1 MGDVWEDRYRRSV
14 RSQRERERERDLGL
28 ELYQLVV
35 HIRAKERERSALR
48 DRTVPSEEEYMP
60 RD

>member
-1 MGDVWEDRYRRSV
+1 MGRQV
-14 RSQRERERERDLGL
+14 QKIGKKPNRERERERFRIGAVSAGGSH
-28 ELYQLVV
+28 QGK
-35 HIRAKERERSALR
+35 RERERSALR

>member
-14 RSQRERERERDLGL
+14 RSQRERERDLGL

-35 HIRAKERERSALR
+35 HIRAKERERDLH
-48 DRTVPSEEEYMP
+48 
-60 RD
+60 